1 MYETLTFL
9 YTDIEGST
17 RLWEQHR
24 DSMEAAVELQDRIL
38 REAIEANGGRVFR
51 TVGDG
56 LCASF
61 PRASSAVAA
70 ALQAQRR
77 IRAEKWE
84 TIAEMRVRIALHTGE
99 VEPRDGDY
107 IGGSLNRIGRILG
120 VTHGGQILL
129 SQATG
134 LLVRDA
140 LPPGTSL
147 TDLGQVRLRD
157 LTHPEPLFQLDHPEL
172 LSDFPPPPGLDQR
185 PNNLPTQPSPLIGRE
200 AQLSE
205 ILHQLNGGGAR
216 LLTLHGP
223 GGTGKTRL
231 ALQAASELIDSFQD
245 GIFFVDL
252 APIRDPESIL
262 PEIARTLG
270 VRESGQTELLE
281 ELATELREKEMLLVL
296 DNFEQVTAAAGETAE
311 LLAANPFLKL
321 LVTSREAL
329 RVRGEHIFSVP
340 PLELPETDLQART
353 AEELAH
359 YEAIQLFVERARA
372 TKPDFQLTD
381 ENAQWVAE
389 ICRRLDGLPLAI
401 ELVTVRLRLFS
412 TKALLERLDSR
423 LKMLHGG
430 IRDLPDRQQTL
441 VDTIGWSY
449 DLLTLGEQR
458 LFELLTVFPSCTV
471 ESVEEIASGIE
482 QLQET
487 GLEVLDGLASLV
499 DKSLVRQVDN
509 SDRVVRLRMLETIR
523 EYALDKLEEHPD
535 FRTAVNLAHASYFA
549 DFTQLQWERL
559 SSSARETA
567 LEELA
572 VEIENIRA
580 AWRYWVEQGDLEQL
594 GKFVDSLWML
604 YDARGWYQAT
614 VELTK
619 DLLEVLSAHPSTPDR
634 AIQEITLQT
643 SLARA
648 LMAIKGYTDEIED
661 AYHRALE
668 LCQQA
673 GEIPQLVPVLRG
685 LASFY
690 TYRTEF
696 NKAVEMGE
704 MLLQLAEQHDDDS
717 MRVMGH
723 FVVGANLFFLDQVEP
738 GLDHIERSIQ
748 LHDPEQGVGGRFQLG
763 NNPGVASLTT
773 SALFYWMLGFQ
784 DRALARAEQA
794 IALAEQLRHPFTRAY
809 AIFHTSMLHLWR
821 QEPVLAH
828 ERAQAVID
836 IAEEHELQVWAAV
849 GACLQGAALAV
860 MGRAEEGIPQI
871 EWGMEVYQGLRTPP
885 VFWPSLQVVYAGA
898 LAQVGEI
905 QRALNLIDEALQI
918 ARQGSGKGMLTE
930 MLMLKGQLLNAQAG
944 GGSAQAEALF
954 RESLEISREVG
965 VLTMELHAAMSLCR
979 LLQEGGQEGEGQ
991 RLLQQVY
998 DKFSEGFDTPDLRQ
1012 ARELLGA

>member
-1 MYETLTFL
+1 VYQTLTFL

-24 DSMEAAVELQDRIL
+24 GSVEMAIELQDRIL
-38 REAIEANGGRVFR
+38 REAIEANGGRIFR

-70 ALQAQRR
+70 AFQTQRR

-84 TIAEMRVRIALHTGE
+84 GIGELRVRIALHTGE

-107 IGGSLNRIGRILG
+107 TGGSLNRIGRILG

-134 LLVRDA
+134 TLVRDA
-140 LPPGTSL
+140 LPPGTNL

-157 LTHPEPLFQLDHPEL
+157 LTHPERLYQLDHPEL
-172 LSDFPPPPGLDQR
+172 LSDFPPPPGLNQR
-185 PNNLPTQPSPLIGRE
+185 PNNLPAQPSPLIGRE
-200 AQLSE
+200 VQLSE

-216 LLTLHGP
+216 LLTLLGP
-223 GGTGKTRL
+223 GGAGKTRL
-231 ALQAASELIDSFQD
+231 ALQAAAELIDSFQD
-245 GIFFVDL
+245 GVFFVDL
-252 APIRDPESIL
+252 APVRDPGSIL
-262 PEIARTLG
+262 PEIARTVG
-270 VRESGQTELLE
+270 VRETGQTELLE
-281 ELATELREKEMLLVL
+281 ELAGELREREMLLLL
-296 DNFEQVTAAAGETAE
+296 DNFEQVTAAAPETAE
-311 LLAANPFLKL
+311 LLAASPRLKL

-340 PLELPETDLQART
+340 PLELPETDLQEGA
-353 AEELAH
+353 AEELAR

-372 TKPDFQLTD
+372 AKPDFQLTD
-381 ENAQWVAE
+381 ENAQSVAE
-389 ICRRLDGLPLAI
+389 ICQRLDGLPLAI
-401 ELVTVRLRLFS
+401 ELATVNLRLFPP
-412 TKALLERLDSR
+412 KALLERLDSR

-430 IRDLPDRQQTL
+430 VRDLPVRQQTL

-449 DLLTLGEQR
+449 DLLTPGEQR
-458 LFELLTVFPSCTV
+458 LFELLAVFPSCTV
-471 ESVEEIASGIE
+471 QAVEQVASGIE

-487 GLEVLDGLASLV
+487 GVEALDGLASLV
-499 DKSLVRQVDN
+499 DKSLIRQIDI
-509 SDRVVRLRMLETIR
+509 SGEAIRLRMLETIR

-535 FRTAVNLAHASYFA
+535 FSAAVRHSHASYFA
-549 DFTQLQWERL
+549 DFTQLQWELL
-559 SSSARETA
+559 SSPGREAA
-567 LEELA
+567 LDDMS
-572 VEIENIRA
+572 VEIENVRA

-619 DLLEVLSAHPSTPDR
+619 DLLEVLSAHPSTPER

-648 LMAIKGYTDEIED
+648 LMAIKGYTEEVEE
-661 AYHRALE
+661 AYRRALE

-690 TYRTEF
+690 TYRAEF
-696 NKAVEMGE
+696 KKATEMGK
-704 MLLQLAEQHDDDS
+704 MLLHLAEQHDDDS

-723 FVVGANLFFLDQVEP
+723 LVVGANLFFLDQVDP
-738 GLDHIERSIQ
+738 GMEHLERSIQ
-748 LHDPEQGVGGRFQLG
+748 LHDPQQGAGGRFQLG
-763 NNPGVASLTT
+763 NNPAVASLTT
-773 SALFYWMLGFQ
+773 SALCYWMLGFQ
-784 DRALARAEQA
+784 DRTLARAEQA
-794 IALAEQLRHPFTRAY
+794 NALAEQLRHPFTRAY
-809 AIFHTSMLHLWR
+809 AIFHTGLLHLWR
-821 QEPVLAH
+821 QEPELALD
-828 ERAQAVID
+828 RAQAVID
-836 IAEEHELQVWAAV
+836 IAEEHELQIWAAV
-849 GACLQGAALAV
+849 GACLHGAALAG

-885 VFWPSLQVVYAGA
+885 VFWPNLQVVYAGA
-898 LAQVGEI
+898 LAQLGDM
-905 QRALNLIDEALQI
+905 QKALALIDEALRI
-918 ARQGSGKGMLTE
+918 AGQGSGRGMLTE
-930 MLMLKGQLLNAQAG
+930 MLRLKGELLNAQAG
-944 GGSAQAEALF
+944 GGSAQAQALF
-954 RESLEISREVG
+954 REALEISQETG
-965 VLTMELHAAMSLCR
+965 ALTLELHAAMSLYR
-979 LLQEGGQEGEGQ
+979 LLQEQGQEGEGR

-998 DKFSEGFDTPDLRQ
+998 DKFTEGFDAPDLKA
-1012 ARELLGA
+1012 ARELLKR